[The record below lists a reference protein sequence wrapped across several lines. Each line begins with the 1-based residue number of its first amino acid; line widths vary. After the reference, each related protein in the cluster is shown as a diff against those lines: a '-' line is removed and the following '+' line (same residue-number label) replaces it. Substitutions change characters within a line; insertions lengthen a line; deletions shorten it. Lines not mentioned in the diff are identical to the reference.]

1 MTDDKYQEMMQ
12 RLHQAGKITSG
23 AGDMPALDSELM
35 RRIEAAKES
44 GLVKGVPYLEIKD
57 PRRTSWKAMGQEQF
71 AGPFKE
77 YAESSAQADKNT
89 RELMALGVP
98 YEKLQPFVMKRNEE
112 ESQVHNLNRRNQP
125 DPLGQGLIS
134 YSEDRSLGLDPS
146 KYTQKPWNSGDYIGY
161 SEGNPIVMSKISQE
175 MKERNAVKDEQ
186 QRLLGP
192 EPKELS
198 AEEMAA
204 QKKKQLMAL
213 MGVDEKQFKIIE
225 EQARKDREY
234 FASEGARELIQRLN
248 LDVKDGEVILNDD
261 DEKLLDD
268 SFKMQKDKMTPRQI
282 LIQKLMT
289 GGGW

>member
-23 AGDMPALDSELM
+23 AGDMPPQDAELM

-71 AGPFKE
+71 SGPFKE

-146 KYTQKPWNSGDYIGY
+146 KYTQKAWNSSDYITPMK
-161 SEGNPIVMSKISQE
+161 SLIEQMRQE
-175 MKERNAVKDEQ
+175 QESV
-186 QRLLGP
+186 LGP
-192 EPKELS
+192 EPKELTQEEV
-198 AEEMAA
+198 AEFNRMKL
-204 QKKKQLMAL
+204 KKM
-213 MGVDEKQFKIIE
+213 MGE
-225 EQARKDREY
+225 
-234 FASEGARELIQRLN
+234 
-248 LDVKDGEVILNDD
+248 
-261 DEKLLDD
+261 
-268 SFKMQKDKMTPRQI
+268 
-282 LIQKLMT
+282 
-289 GGGW
+289 